1 MLYFSQ
7 KRGTTIGLHFVAR
20 PVEKSDGDGLPLNGR
35 GLLVSVLVDNS
46 QDLVVESR
54 LLPVPDGRG
63 NVAATHTDVV
73 VLTENTPITLQQAR
87 SAHQLNSIQFYNL
100 EPVLK
105 SMFCAQSRFEWLFST
120 VSSGTFVPNVTFFF
134 IYNKKATEKNELVD
148 RPVSWKPVLYPT
160 NACR

>member
-1 MLYFSQ
+1 M
-7 KRGTTIGLHFVAR
+7 KLHFVAR
-20 PVEKSDGDGLPLNGR
+20 PVEESDRDGLPLNGR

-87 SAHQLNSIQFYNL
+87 SAHQLNSIPFHNPG
-100 EPVLK
+100 PVLK
-105 SMFCAQSRFEWLFST
+105 KRVLCTIEVCLVVFNSVFRDFRAKCHILF
-120 VSSGTFVPNVTFFF
+120 
-134 IYNKKATEKNELVD
+134 L
-148 RPVSWKPVLYPT
+148 
-160 NACR
+160 